1 MYNYNTTRTV
11 LGLFYTGTFND
22 SVFDFISVLRLTCIN
37 DDMWS
42 VSQAT
47 AVRESVVWAVWC
59 DVSRAVCVRPAVCR
73 VW

>member
-47 AVRESVVWAVWC
+47 AVRESVV
-59 DVSRAVCVRPAVCR
+59 
-73 VW
+73 